1 VRDHRRTGDTV
12 TVGRDTLDIL
22 SIAAEAAADKLATK
36 PVVVDVSGR
45 LGISDAFLIASAPTD
60 RQVRAI
66 AEEVMDRVSRDRG
79 VLPLRIE
86 GRVDARWV
94 LLDYGMGVVHVLT
107 EEDREYYALEKLWGD
122 CPQVAAEELASA
134 DLAGSQAAV

>member
-1 VRDHRRTGDTV
+1 
-12 TVGRDTLDIL
+12 
-22 SIAAEAAADKLATK
+22 
-36 PVVVDVSGR
+36 VSGR

>member
-1 VRDHRRTGDTV
+1 M

-122 CPQVAAEELASA
+122 CPQMAAEELASA
-134 DLAGSQAAV
+134 DLAESQAAV

>member
-1 VRDHRRTGDTV
+1 M

-134 DLAGSQAAV
+134 DLAWSRAAV